1 MIKPKQTI
9 VTYHTLDHNEAK
21 AMIQDY
27 IRIHPGAMTS
37 KIIDS
42 LRINPEQAVA
52 ILNELENN
60 QLIYS
65 TEVGAGPRK
74 D

>member
-1 MIKPKQTI
+1 MVI
-9 VTYHTLDHNEAK
+9 TYHTLDHNEAK
-21 AMIQDY
+21 TKIEEY
-27 IRIHPGAMTS
+27 INKHPGARTS

-42 LRINPEQAVA
+42 LRINPEQVVK

-60 QLIYS
+60 ELIYS
-65 TEVGAGPRK
+65 TEVGQGPRK